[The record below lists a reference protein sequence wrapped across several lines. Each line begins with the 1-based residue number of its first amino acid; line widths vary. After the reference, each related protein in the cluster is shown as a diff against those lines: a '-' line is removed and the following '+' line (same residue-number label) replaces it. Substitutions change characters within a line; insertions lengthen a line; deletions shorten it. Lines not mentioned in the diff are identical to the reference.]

1 MRIGILSDIHGNLEA
16 LQACLKR
23 LKKEGVERYIQCGD
37 IIGYG
42 PDAEACVCEVAKLP
56 LLASVMGNHDA
67 IVAFPSIGSLF
78 NFDAK
83 ISLEESV
90 PKLSATSADYLR
102 TLPALAQ
109 GDNFTALHGTPLD
122 PIKEY
127 FHGLDQFNQY
137 YKMWQ
142 GQVLFVGHTHLQFYI
157 KGSPTTCH
165 MYLNQKDD
173 HTIRLQKSCRYVIN
187 PGAVGKPRDH
197 NAYAACGWWDTDE
210 NTFTFLREPYDF
222 TLTQEKMR
230 AKHYPEF
237 LIESLAYGL

>member
-1 MRIGILSDIHGNLEA
+1 MLVGVLSDIHGNLEA

-23 LKKEGVERYIQCGD
+23 LKQEGAEQYISCGD

-42 PDAEACVCEVAKLP
+42 PDAEACVRCMAKLP

-67 IVAFPSIGSLF
+67 IVAFPTIGSLF
-78 NFDAK
+78 NFDAN
-83 ISLEESV
+83 ITLEASV
-90 PKLSATSADYLR
+90 SQLSARSANYLR
-102 TLPALAQ
+102 TLPALSQ

-165 MYLNQKDD
+165 MYLNQKEEHSITLDN
-173 HTIRLQKSCRYVIN
+173 KCRYVIN

-197 NAYAACGWWDTDE
+197 NPHAACGLWDTQT
-210 NTFTFLREPYDF
+210 NTFTFLRTEYD
-222 TLTQEKMR
+222 LARTQEKMR
-230 AKHYPEF
+230 AQHFPSF
-237 LIESLAYGL
+237 LIEGLAYGL

>member
-1 MRIGILSDIHGNLEA
+1 MRIGVLSDIHGNLEA

-23 LKKEGVERYIQCGD
+23 LKKEGAERYIQCGD

-42 PDAEACVCEVAKLP
+42 PDAEACVRRVAKLP
-56 LLASVMGNHDA
+56 FLASVMGNHDA
-67 IVAFPSIGSLF
+67 ILAFPSIGNFF
-78 NFDAK
+78 NFEAK
-83 ISLEESV
+83 VALEESL
-90 PKLSATSADYLR
+90 PALSATSADYLR

-127 FHGLDQFNQY
+127 FHGIDQFNQY

-157 KGSPTTCH
+157 KGSPSTCH
-165 MYLNQKDD
+165 MYLNQKEE
-173 HTIRLQKSCRYVIN
+173 HTISLHEKCRYVIN

-197 NAYAACGWWDTDE
+197 NPHAACGLWDTTAG
-210 NTFTFLREPYDF
+210 TFTFLRSEYDLA
-222 TLTQEKMR
+222 LTQEKMR
-230 AKHYPEF
+230 AQNFPSF
-237 LIESLAYGL
+237 LIDGLAYGL